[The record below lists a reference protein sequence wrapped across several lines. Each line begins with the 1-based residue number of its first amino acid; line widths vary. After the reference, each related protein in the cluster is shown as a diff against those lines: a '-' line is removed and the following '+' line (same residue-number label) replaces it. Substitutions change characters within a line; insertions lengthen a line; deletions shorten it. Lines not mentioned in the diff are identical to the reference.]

1 MDTNLRLTGEA
12 GRHVYRVPIDHGLTI
27 GFFFA
32 VGFGLTATLAPLLA
46 GSPPLDAP
54 ALAFL
59 ALLLAAL
66 AGGLGAGGLVFLSQL
81 QIRLV
86 LTPRELIFH
95 GVGYTLRAPWDQAH
109 RVTVAPFGARPVRG
123 LVMRRATLE
132 MSPLLR
138 GGLLASPARA
148 LLTVLTGQ
156 PVPSL
161 AGPVAFHAFFPAGL
175 FAPASAQ
182 LDVWDELELHVP
194 HLFDAD
200 EPLDQTVRR
209 QAGSARP
216 LVKY

>member
-1 MDTNLRLTGEA
+1 MDTNLRLTGDS
-12 GRHVYRVPIDHGLTI
+12 GRRVYRVPIDHGLTI

-46 GSPPLDAP
+46 GVPPLDPP

-66 AGGLGAGGLVFLSQL
+66 GGGLGAGGLVFLSQL

-95 GVGYTLRAPWDQAH
+95 GVGYTLRAPWDQAS
-109 RVTVAPFGARPVRG
+109 RVGVAPFGSRQVRG

-132 MSPLLR
+132 LSPWLGR
-138 GGLLASPARA
+138 GLLAAPARA
-148 LLTVLTGQ
+148 LLAGLTGQ
-156 PVPSL
+156 PVPPP
-161 AGPVAFHAFFPAGL
+161 AGPVAAYAFLPVGL

-182 LDVWDELELHVP
+182 LDVWDELELHAP
-194 HLFDAD
+194 HVFDAD

-209 QAGSARP
+209 VGGAVP